1 MQERYAKTH
10 SKHAVGRVDFHNW
23 FPDMQTQSPI
33 SIHVLVADTT
43 RMYTELLADA
53 LGRDRQIRV
62 ISAAPHATSILESV
76 KQHKDINV
84 VVLGS
89 HVDEIPLHGIALLR
103 EIRALRAEI
112 KGVVLLDTSKKEVIL
127 DAFRAGAKG
136 LFSRHEPLETLGK
149 CVRQVHAG
157 QIWANSEQLGY
168 AVEALASSPN
178 IKAVNANGLSL
189 LSKRELEVVR
199 SLAEGLT
206 NREIAEHLGLSQHTI
221 KNYLFRIF
229 DKLGV
234 SSRMELL
241 FLTLNQSTATSL
253 FPELATKV
261 KNIAAGEAPSLA
273 WYYKSAGEGV
283 VLSQLAL
290 ARMLS
295 GGDGTRRDPA
305 SSYMW
310 YLVVENSCKGL
321 KNEISAAQKSLEGQL
336 STEEISEA
344 RRKAE
349 AVIQQMPSAAEQTR
363 LKNPQK
369 ADQAASAGTS
379 V

>member
-1 MQERYAKTH
+1 
-10 SKHAVGRVDFHNW
+10 
-23 FPDMQTQSPI
+23 MQTQSTTA
-33 SIHVLVADTT
+33 IHVLVADTT

-53 LGRDRQIRV
+53 LGRDRQIHV
-62 ISAAPHATSILESV
+62 ISAAPNAASILDSV
-76 KQHKDINV
+76 KQHKDLNV

-103 EIRALRAEI
+103 EIRTLHAEI
-112 KGVVLLDTSKKEVIL
+112 KGVILLDTSKKEVIL
-127 DAFRAGAKG
+127 EAFRAGAKG
-136 LFSRHEPLETLGK
+136 LFSRHERLETLGK

-157 QIWANSEQLGY
+157 QIWANSEQMGY

-178 IKAVNANGLSL
+178 IKAVDANGLSL

-206 NREIAEHLGLSQHTI
+206 NREIADHLGLSQHTI

-241 FLTLNQSTATSL
+241 FLTLNQSTAASL
-253 FPELATKV
+253 FPELTPKA
-261 KNIAAGEAPSLA
+261 KNTASTEAPSLA
-273 WYYKSAGEGV
+273 WYHKSASEGV
-283 VLSQLAL
+283 AL
-290 ARMLS
+290 AQVALAQMLLR
-295 GGDGTRRDPA
+295 GEGTRRDPVSA
-305 SSYMW
+305 YMW
-310 YLVVENSCKGL
+310 YLVSEHSCKALGP
-321 KNEISAAQKSLEGQL
+321 EIIAARKSLEAQL
-336 STEEISEA
+336 NPEEILDA

-349 AVIQQMPSAAEQTR
+349 EAIQQMPRASEQSQR
-363 LKNPQK
+363 KNQQN
-369 ADQAASAGTS
+369 DEHAASTGNA

>member
-1 MQERYAKTH
+1 
-10 SKHAVGRVDFHNW
+10 
-23 FPDMQTQSPI
+23 MQTPSPTP
-33 SIHVLVADTT
+33 IHVLVADTT

-53 LGRDRQIRV
+53 LGRDRQIHV
-62 ISAAPHATSILESV
+62 ISAAPSATGILAGV
-76 KQHKDINV
+76 KQHKELDV

-103 EIRALRAEI
+103 EIRALHAEI
-112 KGVVLLDTSKKEVIL
+112 KGVILLDTSKKEVIL
-127 DAFRAGAKG
+127 EAFRAGAKG

-149 CVRQVHAG
+149 CVRQVHGG
-157 QIWANSEQLGY
+157 QIWANCEQMGY

-178 IKAVNANGLSL
+178 IRAVNANGLNL

-206 NREIAEHLGLSQHTI
+206 NREIAGHLGLSQHTI

-241 FLTLNQSTATSL
+241 FLTLNQNNATSL

-261 KNIAAGEAPSLA
+261 KNIASTEAPSLG
-273 WYYKSAGEGV
+273 WYQKSASQGM
-283 VLSQLAL
+283 VLSQVVLAQMYWQGEG
-290 ARMLS
+290 A
-295 GGDGTRRDPA
+295 RRDPA
-305 SSYMW
+305 VA
-310 YLVVENSCKGL
+310 YLWFLVAEYSGKRL
-321 KNEISAAQKSLEGQL
+321 SREILFARKSLEAEL
-336 STEEISEA
+336 TPEEILDA

-349 AVIQQMPSAAEQTR
+349 EMIHQMAKVP
-363 LKNPQK
+363 
-369 ADQAASAGTS
+369 ADDEQAASAGNAI
-379 V
+379 